1 MATLTNQNQW
11 YDVDTQGPISTT
23 ISGYTANWTNVIQ
36 ARWTSRSGTIYSVQY
51 RCVLR
56 KNSGSLNSNTSSYN
70 GYSVDGTGATEVS
83 SSNTTINFSDIGDNV
98 IATTSGSINGT
109 SGTVTGGV
117 KLGYYGTTWGGTGL
131 SGSITLPNPYVA
143 PTTPTISATA
153 TSPTSIT
160 ITYGTTSFG
169 VPSTGT
175 VTLYGGTTASPTT
188 SIDTTNTTG
197 NKTFTFSGL
206 SPETTYYFRARANN
220 GQLNSNYSTEISVT
234 TPLDKG
240 LYGSVNDEAKK
251 VTKIYGAVREL
262 IGISGSITSQ
272 HNLNSID
279 YNVLLSQLNSHYK
292 NIVVSASTAF
302 LNRLTLSLSYRN
314 TAPKY
319 FATLYLY
326 LSNGTYIRPI
336 NMGFSTVQIMKNTL
350 ANWGLYIIDSP
361 LYGRSDV
368 VTLQPTYTPFQ
379 TKTISKL
386 YGSVNGEAKRIF

>member
-36 ARWTSRSGTIYSVQY
+36 ARWTSRSGTVYSVQY
-51 RCVLR
+51 RCVMR

-70 GYSVDGTGATEVS
+70 GYSIDGTGASAVS
-83 SSNTTINFSDIGDNV
+83 ASNTTINFSSTGDNV

-169 VPSTGT
+169 IPSTGT

-240 LYGSVNDEAKK
+240 LYGSVNGEAKRITK
-251 VTKIYGAVREL
+251 LYGSVTVPVYYYAVTSITNNPHLNVNRFNDAFSSSFPKL
-262 IGISGSITSQ
+262 RVKQPTVFTVAGTTTNGSIFLRFSDNSYQTLAYWTSFAQ
-272 HNLNSID
+272 YQSVCIHWGFGSWQPQNGN
-279 YNVLLSQLNSHYK
+279 
-292 NIVVSASTAF
+292 VSATSRIF
-302 LNRLTLSLSYRN
+302 
-314 TAPKY
+314 
-319 FATLYLY
+319 
-326 LSNGTYIRPI
+326 
-336 NMGFSTVQIMKNTL
+336 
-350 ANWGLYIIDSP
+350 
-361 LYGRSDV
+361 DV
-368 VTLQPTYTPFQ
+368 KHVAKRIT
-379 TKTISKL
+379 KL
-386 YGSVNGEAKRIF
+386 YGSVNDIAKQIF

>member
-36 ARWTSRSGTIYSVQY
+36 ARWTSRSGTVYSVQY

-56 KNSGSLNSNTSSYN
+56 KNSGSLSTNTSSYN
-70 GYSVDGTGATEVS
+70 GYSIDGTGASEVS
-83 SSNTTINFSDIGDNV
+83 SSNTTINFSDTGDNV

-117 KLGYYGTTWGGTGL
+117 RLGYYGTTWGGTDL

-175 VTLYGGTTASPTT
+175 VTLYGGTAASPTT

-197 NKTFTFSGL
+197 DKTFTFTGL

-220 GQLNSNYSTEISVT
+220 GQLSSNYSTEVSAT

-240 LYGSVNDEAKK
+240 LYGSVNGEAKRI
-251 VTKIYGAVREL
+251 TRLYGSVIKEYYHYV
-262 IGISGSITSQ
+262 ITNLANNNVNYTRFNDKYFSTY
-272 HNLNSID
+272 HNLYYKIPRALSISTSGLRKYVSLAFTDNSSVILFD
-279 YNVLLSQLNSHYK
+279 YS
-292 NIVVSASTAF
+292 
-302 LNRLTLSLSYRN
+302 
-314 TAPKY
+314 
-319 FATLYLY
+319 
-326 LSNGTYIRPI
+326 GTYT
-336 NMGFSTVQIMKNTL
+336 NQGAEWGFQSTPANGL
-350 ANWGLYIIDSP
+350 ATSYKHIDSATR
-361 LYGRSDV
+361 LAKHI
-368 VTLQPTYTPFQ
+368 T
-379 TKTISKL
+379 KL
-386 YGSVNGEAKRIF
+386 YGSVNGVAKQIF